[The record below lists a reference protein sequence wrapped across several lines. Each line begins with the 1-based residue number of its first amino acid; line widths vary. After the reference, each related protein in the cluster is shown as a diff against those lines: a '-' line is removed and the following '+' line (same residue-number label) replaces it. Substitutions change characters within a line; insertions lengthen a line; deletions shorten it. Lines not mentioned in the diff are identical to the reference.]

1 MSDYD
6 LRKRSTTKLPPVEQ
20 MRRERDEMERYLG
33 ELCPVEDIER
43 FESVLEYIVE
53 LEAEIRRRSG

>member
-20 MRRERDEMERYLG
+20 MRRERDEMELYLF
-33 ELCPVEDIER
+33 ELRQVGYVER
-43 FESVLEYIVE
+43 FEIVSKYITA
-53 LEAEIRRRSG
+53 LNKEIKRRSG